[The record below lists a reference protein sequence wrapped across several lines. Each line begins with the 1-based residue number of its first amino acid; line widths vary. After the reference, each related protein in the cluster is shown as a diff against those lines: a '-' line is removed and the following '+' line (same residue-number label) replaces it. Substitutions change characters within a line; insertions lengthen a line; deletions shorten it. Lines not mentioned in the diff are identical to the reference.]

1 MNIAPLGREATLED
15 LFAVEG
21 NAELVDGRLVLMPP
35 ASDAHNRTAKN
46 IAFRLTEHEW
56 EHGGGRAYVDGGGF
70 IASDRRTFS
79 PDAAW
84 YVGPEFGGK
93 VVRGMPVLAVE
104 IRSPEDY
111 GPAAERR
118 IAAKRAAYFAEGV
131 RVVWDVDVLRE
142 GWIRAYRATEPDHPA
157 VFYRGEI
164 ADAEP
169 AVPGWRFAVD
179 DLFRSGK
186 QKGFRA
192 GDTAR

>member
-1 MNIAPLGREATLED
+1 MTIAPLGREATLED

-21 NAELVDGRLVLMPP
+21 KAELVDGRLVLMSP
-35 ASDAHNRTAKN
+35 SGSAHNLAARNVAH
-46 IAFRLTEHEW
+46 RLTEHEW
-56 EHGGGRAYVDGGGF
+56 ENGGGRAYVDGAGF
-70 IASDRRTFS
+70 IASTRRTFS

-84 YVGPEFGGK
+84 YVGPDPGGR
-93 VVRGMPVLAVE
+93 VVEGVPVLAVE

-118 IAAKRAAYFAEGV
+118 MAAKRADYFAEGTQ
-131 RVVWDVDVLRE
+131 VVWDVDVLRE
-142 GWIRAYRATEPDHPA
+142 GWIRAYRTGEPEHPS
-157 VFYRGEI
+157 VFRRGET

-186 QKGFRA
+186 Q
-192 GDTAR
+192 DTGRTGAP

>member
-21 NAELVDGRLVLMPP
+21 KAELVDGRLVLMAP
-35 ASDAHNRTAKN
+35 SGSAHNRAARN
-46 IAFRLTEHEW
+46 IAIRLTQHEW
-56 EHGGGRAYVDGGGF
+56 EHGGGFCYVDGIGF
-70 IASDRRTFS
+70 IASTRRTFS

-84 YVGPEFGGK
+84 YVGPESGGK
-93 VVRGMPVLAVE
+93 VPQGVPTLAVE
-104 IRSPEDY
+104 VRSPEDY

-118 IAAKRAAYFAEGV
+118 MAAKRADYFLEGTQI
-131 RVVWDVDVLRE
+131 VWDVDVLRE
-142 GWIRAYRATEPDHPA
+142 GWIRAYHAGEPEHPV
-157 VFYRGEI
+157 VFRRGEI

-186 QKGFRA
+186 QES
-192 GDTAR
+192 D

>member
-35 ASDAHNRTAKN
+35 TGSAHNRAARN
-46 IAFRLTEHEW
+46 ITHRLTEHEW
-56 EHGGGRAYVDGGGF
+56 AHGGGFAYVDGVGF

-84 YVGPEFGGK
+84 YVGPEFGEK
-93 VVRGMPVLAVE
+93 VVRGVPLFAVE
-104 IRSPEDY
+104 VRSPEDY

-118 IAAKRAAYFAEGV
+118 MAAKRAAYFVEGTLV
-131 RVVWDVDVLRE
+131 IWDVDVLRE
-142 GWIRAYRATEPDHPA
+142 RWIRCYRAAHAEHPA
-157 VFYRGEI
+157 VFRRGEI

-186 QKGFRA
+186 QEHR
-192 GDTAR
+192 

>member
-21 NAELVDGRLVLMPP
+21 NAELVDGRLVLMSP
-35 ASDAHNRTAKN
+35 SGGAHNRAARN

-56 EHGGGRAYVDGGGF
+56 ENGGGNAYVDGAGF

-84 YVGPEFGGK
+84 YVGPDPGERMIKG
-93 VVRGMPVLAVE
+93 VPLLAVE

-118 IAAKRAAYFAEGV
+118 MAAKRAAYFAEGTE
-131 RVVWDVDVLRE
+131 VVWDVDVLRE
-142 GWIRAYRATEPDHPA
+142 GWIRAYHATEPEHPV
-157 VFYRGEI
+157 VFRRGEI

-179 DLFRSGK
+179 DLFRTGK
-186 QKGFRA
+186 QES
-192 GDTAR
+192 D